1 MRWRTLYRAS
11 QGAKC
16 LSRTSNEAVFAT
28 SKLLNDKTYD
38 KHFDYKDIVLL
49 KKKSNREVL
58 YEMSSLLLIYDEF
71 KEGTLGFSVG
81 NP

>member
-49 KKKSNREVL
+49 KKKVIAKSFMKCPRCC
-58 YEMSSLLLIYDEF
+58 
-71 KEGTLGFSVG
+71 
-81 NP
+81 